1 MLQNT
6 KKIHL
11 ILHLICEKSTES
23 LIVQNIFKYKALEP
37 NGSEGLWGGGA
48 STAAMTD
55 LGSCRLVNYTFWK
68 LPLRKKPLGNY
79 KHLNNIKH
87 T

>member
-37 NGSEGLWGGGA
+37 NGSEGLWGGGEHCGL
-48 STAAMTD
+48 D
-55 LGSCRLVNYTFWK
+55 RLGK
-68 LPLRKKPLGNY
+68 LPLGKL
-79 KHLNNIKH
+79 HILEVA

>member
-37 NGSEGLWGGGA
+37 NGSEGLWGGGRA
-48 STAAMTD
+48 
-55 LGSCRLVNYTFWK
+55 LRL
-68 LPLRKKPLGNY
+68 
-79 KHLNNIKH
+79 
-87 T
+87 